1 MKIIKTVSQMQK
13 LSLNWIRQGK
23 SVGLIPTM
31 GALHKGHLSLIKQSR
46 KENDISVLSIFVN
59 PVQFGQGEDYKKYP
73 RCLPGDKRLAAKEG
87 VEIIF
92 VPVVEEMYPQG
103 YLTFINV
110 ENLSSV
116 LCGSFRVGH
125 FKGVCTIVNKL
136 FNIVK
141 PTRAYFGQKDY
152 QQLKIIERM
161 TNDLNLNVG
170 IVMSPIVR
178 EENGLAVS
186 SRNNY
191 LSAEER
197 RQAPVLFDTLK
208 KAEEMIRV
216 KKETDSAYI
225 INQMEK
231 TIQVKS
237 KAKIDYIKICEPEN
251 LKEVKKIRDEVLV
264 VLAVWI
270 GKTRLIDNLLI
281 KRDKQ

>member
-1 MKIIKTVSQMQK
+1 MQK

-73 RCLPGDKRLAAKEG
+73 RCLQRDKQLAVKEG

-92 VPVVEEMYPQG
+92 APAVEEMYPRE
-103 YLTFINV
+103 YLTFVNV
-110 ENLSSV
+110 EGLSSV
-116 LCGSFRVGH
+116 LCGSSRVEH
-125 FKGVCTIVNKL
+125 FKGVCTVVNKL

-170 IVMSPIVR
+170 MVMLPIVR
-178 EENGLAVS
+178 EEDGLALS

-197 RQAPVLFDTLK
+197 RQAPVLFDALK
-208 KAEEMIRV
+208 KADEMIRE
-216 KKETDSAYI
+216 KKETD
-225 INQMEK
+225 
-231 TIQVKS
+231 
-237 KAKIDYIKICEPEN
+237 
-251 LKEVKKIRDEVLV
+251 
-264 VLAVWI
+264 
-270 GKTRLIDNLLI
+270 
-281 KRDKQ
+281 

>member
-1 MKIIKTVSQMQK
+1 MKIIKTVSQMKK

-23 SVGLIPTM
+23 SVGFIPTM
-31 GALHKGHLSLIKQSR
+31 GALHKGHLSLIRQSR
-46 KENDISVLSIFVN
+46 KENDLSVLSVFVN

-73 RCLPGDKRLAAKEG
+73 RCLQRDKQSAAKEG
-87 VEIIF
+87 VEIF
-92 VPVVEEMYPQG
+92 FAPSVEEMYPRR

-116 LCGSFRVGH
+116 LCGKSRAGH
-125 FKGVCTIVNKL
+125 FKGVCTVVNKL
-136 FNIVK
+136 FTIIR

-161 TNDLNLNVG
+161 TNDLNLNVE
-170 IVMSPIVR
+170 IVMLPIVR

-191 LSAEER
+191 LSGEER
-197 RQAPVLFDTLK
+197 RQAPVLFKALK
-208 KAEEMIRV
+208 KAEGMIRV

-231 TIQVKS
+231 TIRTKY

-270 GKTRLIDNLLI
+270 GKTRLIDNFLI
-281 KRDKQ
+281 KRS